1 VALAPAHVPHDL
13 HNVGEGT
20 LRVVGFFPSAA
31 VVTVFE
37 EEVSRRKPHVRHG
50 GSGRHVASGGGEGPV
65 GRRQRQ
71 NREVP

>member
-1 VALAPAHVPHDL
+1 MALAPAHVPHDL

-37 EEVSRRKPHVRHG
+37 EEVSPAG
-50 GSGRHVASGGGEGPV
+50 
-65 GRRQRQ
+65 
-71 NREVP
+71 NRTFVMGAPDGT